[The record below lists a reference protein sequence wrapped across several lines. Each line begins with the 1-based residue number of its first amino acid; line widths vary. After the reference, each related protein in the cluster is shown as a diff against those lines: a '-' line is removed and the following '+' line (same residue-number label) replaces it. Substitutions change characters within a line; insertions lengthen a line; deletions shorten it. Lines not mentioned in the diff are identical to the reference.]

1 MANLSASSYKII
13 ADYLGN
19 IQNYGEDI
27 RDHVGTARDYL
38 DNNRVSNSDFQK
50 IRLSNI
56 LQNLYKDL
64 DNQHTQITT
73 EMKTFVVNLQ
83 NYIISSYGDIN
94 QFLQD
99 NDTKVNTN
107 FASLS
112 DTIGFTIDS
121 DNIEP
126 ECEDIS

>member
-19 IQNYGEDI
+19 IQAYGEDI

-38 DNNRVSNSDFQK
+38 DNNRVSDSDFQK

-64 DNQHTQITT
+64 DNQHTEITT

-83 NYIISSYGDIN
+83 NYIIASYGDIN
-94 QFLQD
+94 QFLRD
-99 NDTKVNTN
+99 NDTKVNAN

-112 DTIGFTIDS
+112 DTIGFSIDS

>member
-19 IQNYGEDI
+19 IQAYGEDI

-38 DNNRVSNSDFQK
+38 DNNRVSDSDFQK

-64 DNQHTQITT
+64 DNQHTEITT

-83 NYIISSYGDIN
+83 NYIIASYGDIN
-94 QFLQD
+94 QFLRD
-99 NDTKVNTN
+99 NDTKVNAN

-112 DTIGFTIDS
+112 DTIDFSIDS

>member
-38 DNNRVSNSDFQK
+38 DNNRVSDSDFQK

-94 QFLQD
+94 QFLRD
-99 NDTKVNTN
+99 NDTKVNAN

-112 DTIGFTIDS
+112 DTIGFSIDS

-126 ECEDIS
+126 ECEDVS

>member
-13 ADYLGN
+13 ADYLGD
-19 IQNYGEDI
+19 IQAYGEDI

-38 DNNRVSNSDFQK
+38 DNNRVSDSDFQK

-64 DNQHTQITT
+64 DNQHTEITS
-73 EMKTFVVNLQ
+73 EMQKFVVNLQ

-94 QFLQD
+94 QFLRD
-99 NDTKVNTN
+99 NDTQVNAN

-112 DTIGFTIDS
+112 DAIGFSIDN

-126 ECEDIS
+126 GCIS